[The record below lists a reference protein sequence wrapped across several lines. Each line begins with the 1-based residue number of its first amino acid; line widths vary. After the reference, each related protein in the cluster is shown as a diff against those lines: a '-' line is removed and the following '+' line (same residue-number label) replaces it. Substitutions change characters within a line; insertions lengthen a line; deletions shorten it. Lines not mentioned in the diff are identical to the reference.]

1 MHSYLTY
8 LSDFLHCAKQIIQ
21 LPGIILLATSKHGR
35 ANGCY
40 QKGLWRCLHGRNK
53 LARIW
58 SDIWKNWLKNSFS
71 AWMRSSN
78 LVLKINDNILCSDNA
93 YSLLI
98 YNVHKLIIP
107 PVPAL
112 NVPDSVKCLIFNV
125 SWNFIDRKVLNIR
138 FSNQL
143 CCFSMGSAFLVSSA
157 IFQVNR
163 IIQLLDSHWQRG
175 THSAGWVPVSKRSF
189 RVEYESV
196 SSRHSG
202 ELSKGITSFKT
213 LDSQFCFQMMSI
225 SSTVQYI
232 DLNFASLSWY

>member
-1 MHSYLTY
+1 MYSYLTY

-21 LPGIILLATSKHGR
+21 LPDIILLATSKHGR

-40 QKGLWRCLHGRNK
+40 QKGLRLCLHGGNK

-78 LVLKINDNILCSDNA
+78 LALKINDNIRSSDNA

-107 PVPAL
+107 PVPDL
-112 NVPDSVKCLIFNV
+112 NVPESVKCLIFNV

-143 CCFSMGSAFLVSSA
+143 CCFSMGSAFLVSSV
-157 IFQVNR
+157 IFSGQLHYSAAWFPLTKGALTQHAECLSLKGHFVLNMKVSPLDAQVNCR
-163 IIQLLDSHWQRG
+163 
-175 THSAGWVPVSKRSF
+175 K
-189 RVEYESV
+189 E
-196 SSRHSG
+196 
-202 ELSKGITSFKT
+202 
-213 LDSQFCFQMMSI
+213 
-225 SSTVQYI
+225 
-232 DLNFASLSWY
+232 